1 MEVKIETLVC
11 VWEASIPK
19 LLIELVNTVVFTRN
33 KTELRNAMT
42 HLSASTDFDKF
53 FAFAYGANH
62 LWMKQRLPSDPT
74 KYMENR
80 LLIVEF

>member
-11 VWEASIPK
+11 VWDEQIPK
-19 LLIELVNTVVFTRN
+19 LLVELVNAVVFTRN
-33 KTELRNAMT
+33 KSELRNAMA
-42 HLSASTDFDKF
+42 HLSANTDFDKF
-53 FAFAYGANH
+53 FAYGFGANH
-62 LWMKQRLPSDPT
+62 LWMKQRLPSDPA